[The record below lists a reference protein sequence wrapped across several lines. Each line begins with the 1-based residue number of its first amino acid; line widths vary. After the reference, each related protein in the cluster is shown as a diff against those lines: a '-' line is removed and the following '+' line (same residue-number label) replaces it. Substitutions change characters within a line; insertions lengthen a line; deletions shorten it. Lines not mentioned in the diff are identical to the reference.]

1 MRRSRRIYKRKSR
14 SNLETLIIL
23 IGAIIILSVAFY
35 MAREKS
41 FIPPEEITTEQ
52 QMSIAER
59 ETDENG
65 TDQKTIEELLAQKT
79 AGTDQDMI
87 DQQGMTNQDQDIQS
101 VTPEQERVS
110 AEESTVASAEQT
122 LPQAG
127 NDAEFQTD
135 TVSPAREQTASQEQA
150 IDEIA
155 QSTTSGLVYTVQVGY
170 FSIESNARGLATEI
184 ENHGFQAFLLKHNNA
199 YKVQVGAYQ
208 TREQAERTSQQLKNL
223 GYEIWI
229 TQR

>member
-1 MRRSRRIYKRKSR
+1 
-14 SNLETLIIL
+14 
-23 IGAIIILSVAFY
+23 

-59 ETDENG
+59 ETDESEA
-65 TDQKTIEELLAQKT
+65 DQKTIEELLAQKT
-79 AGTDQDMI
+79 AGSDQDMI
-87 DQQGMTNQDQDIQS
+87 DQQGMPNQDQGIQS

-110 AEESTVASAEQT
+110 QEEPPVSSAEQSF
-122 LPQAG
+122 PQAG
-127 NDAEFQTD
+127 NDTESQTD
-135 TVSPAREQTASQEQA
+135 TVSPAQEQTASQEQV
-150 IDEIA
+150 IDEITH
-155 QSTTSGLVYTVQVGY
+155 STTSGLVYTVQVGY
-170 FSIESNARGLATEI
+170 FSVESNARGLATEI
-184 ENHGFQAFLLKHNNA
+184 ERHGFQAFLLKHNNA